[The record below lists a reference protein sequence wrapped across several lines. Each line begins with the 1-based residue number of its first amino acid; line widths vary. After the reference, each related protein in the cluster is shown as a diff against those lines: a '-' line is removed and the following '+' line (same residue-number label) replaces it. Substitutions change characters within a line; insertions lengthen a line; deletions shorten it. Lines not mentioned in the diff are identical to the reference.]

1 MTADNYYIH
10 AKKTFK
16 DEISSINTS
25 LDNLSKKD
33 FNLICNHIKNL
44 KGKLVLM
51 GVGKSGHIAAKI
63 SSTLSSTGTPSFF
76 INPSEASHGDL
87 GAISRNDGILIIS
100 NSGETDEIVLIL
112 SGLEKK
118 TKNIFS
124 ITGNKESS
132 IAIKSIIHLEAKV
145 DKEACPNNLAPTT
158 STSFMLMLGDAISI
172 ALLKNNKFSPKEFAD
187 NHPGGKLGKRF
198 LLTSD
203 LMIDIKKIPTVK
215 ENTSILEAI
224 KVITKFGLGFC
235 LVKNAQEDI
244 NAIFTDGDLRRTLNK
259 KIDIRNV
266 SISKVMTKSYK
277 SIPHNKNAY
286 LAREIMSKNKIY
298 SLVVKNQKKVVGV
311 IRMHE
316 LNGSRVF

>member
-1 MTADNYYIH
+1 MTANNFFVH
-10 AKKTFK
+10 AKKAFK
-16 DEISSINTS
+16 DEISSINIS
-25 LDNLSKKD
+25 VDNLSKKD
-33 FNLICNHIKNL
+33 FNLLCNHISSL
-44 KGKLVLM
+44 KGKLILM

-87 GAISRNDGILIIS
+87 GAISQNDGILIIS

-112 SGLEKK
+112 NGLKKK

-132 IAIKSIIHLEAKV
+132 IGIKSLVHLEAKV

-172 ALLKNNKFSPKEFAD
+172 ALLKNKRFTPKEFAD

-203 LMIDIKKIPTVK
+203 LMIDIKKIPTVR

-235 LVKNAQEDI
+235 LVKNTQEDI

>member
-1 MTADNYYIH
+1 
-10 AKKTFK
+10 
-16 DEISSINTS
+16 SSINHS
-25 LDNLSKKD
+25 LNNLSKKD
-33 FNLICNHIKNL
+33 FNLICNHIKKL

-87 GAISRNDGILIIS
+87 GAISKNDGILIIS

-112 SGLEKK
+112 SGLMKK
-118 TKNIFS
+118 TKNILS
-124 ITGNKESS
+124 ITGNEESS
-132 IAIKSIIHLEAKV
+132 IAKNSLVHLEAKV

-172 ALLKNNKFSPKEFAD
+172 ALLKNNRFSPKEFAE

-198 LLTSD
+198 LLAKD
-203 LMIDIKKIPTVK
+203 LMIDIKEIPIVK

-224 KVITKFGLGFC
+224 KVITQFGLGFC
-235 LVKNAQEDI
+235 LVKNSKQSI

-259 KIDIRNV
+259 KIDIRNL
-266 SISKVMTKSYK
+266 SISKVMTKSFK
-277 SIPHNKNAY
+277 SIEHNKNAY

-298 SLVVKNQKKVVGV
+298 SLVVKKQKKVIGV

-316 LNGSRVF
+316 LNESRVF